1 MRTFYIGFQSV
12 DAVTWYNFYCSP
24 NFRHCFLFFEGSDKE
39 SWTHPEP
46 ATVSVEYARGW
57 SMIEAHSMWPDGVIA
72 YLSTTSP
79 KTTVLKIPLD
89 AEHRLR
95 YRQRGLIQCVSLTKS
110 VLGITKP
117 GIWTPKHLHDHLKSI
132 GAETV
137 LET

>member
-1 MRTFYIGFQSV
+1 MRTFYIVFQSV
-12 DAVTWYNFYCSP
+12 DALTFYNFFCHRD
-24 NFRHCFLFFEGSDKE
+24 FRHCLVFFDGSDKP
-39 SWTHPEP
+39 SWSNMDP
-46 ATVSVEYARGW
+46 ATVSVEYNHGW
-57 SMIEAHSMWPDGVIA
+57 LMVEAHSMWPAGVIS
-72 YLSTTSP
+72 YLSKTTP

-89 AEHRLR
+89 AQHRLR
-95 YRQRGLIQCVSLTKS
+95 YRARGLIQCVSLTKS